1 MTMKFKDN
9 LFLWIKMKGLSRK
22 EIIALLQS
30 KCYEEFKGLDEIT
43 LSRWLNGKSTPP
55 TYKQLYIAKI
65 LDVDLKE
72 YIQSLDLSNVKNPLK
87 YNTIV
92 YNLTK
97 VLDFSI
103 SVLSYRYVPKVVS
116 SEVSNDSYQE
126 HLEKFGEFYGNISS
140 LKEFKNDL
148 YTMGSNI
155 DYKSVVIK
163 NGEDEIIGH
172 WSGILD
178 IEKLNGSPSFI
189 TIPSNEIDKS
199 CLVFLG
205 YYANS
210 EHYFELIVQAIC
222 LYLISYYKTKDYIY
236 FFNVDCRPII
246 EFCKLIFNAEEVKY
260 YTPLDEKDKMGVY
273 LLKFDIIKSIA
284 NPILLSMIQQ
294 KLNCLSTCNYESCK
308 LCNLQEVENNT
319 R

>member
-199 CLVFLG
+199 CLVFWDIMPTQNITL
-205 YYANS
+205 S
-210 EHYFELIVQAIC
+210 LSFKPFV
-222 LYLISYYKTKDYIY
+222 YI
-236 FFNVDCRPII
+236 
-246 EFCKLIFNAEEVKY
+246 
-260 YTPLDEKDKMGVY
+260 
-273 LLKFDIIKSIA
+273 
-284 NPILLSMIQQ
+284 
-294 KLNCLSTCNYESCK
+294 
-308 LCNLQEVENNT
+308 
-319 R
+319 